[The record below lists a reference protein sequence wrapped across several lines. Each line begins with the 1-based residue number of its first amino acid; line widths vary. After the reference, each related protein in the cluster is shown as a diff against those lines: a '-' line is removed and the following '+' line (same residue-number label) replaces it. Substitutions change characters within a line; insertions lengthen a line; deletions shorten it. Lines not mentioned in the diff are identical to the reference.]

1 MSKLQHHYSE
11 LRALCKCKG
20 RKRKLLLQKASGSL
34 IRTVSQVAKNT
45 IKGNIPLSGRQEER
59 LRRHKKT
66 LRALSL
72 AKSSLKKKRKL
83 LIQKG
88 GAFLPLLLGP
98 ILSAVAGS
106 LFSRS

>member
-1 MSKLQHHYSE
+1 MSTLKHHYPE

-20 RKRKLLLQKASGSL
+20 RKQKLLLQKASGSL

-45 IKGNIPLSGRQEER
+45 IKGNIPLSPRQKQR

-72 AKSSLKKKRKL
+72 AKSSLNKKRKL

-106 LFSRS
+106 LFSR

>member
-1 MSKLQHHYSE
+1 MSGRKHHLKELQVI
-11 LRALCKCKG
+11 CKCKNK
-20 RKRKLLLQKASGSL
+20 KRKALAQSASNRV
-34 IRTVSQVAKNT
+34 IRTIAQVGKNVLN
-45 IKGNIPLSGRQEER
+45 GNFKLSPRQKQR
-59 LRRHKKT
+59 IRRHKKI

-72 AKSSLKKKRKL
+72 KRSSLKSKRKL

-106 LFSRS
+106 LFNQ